1 MRSARSSSAQ
11 GGSRGNDSQRHC
23 GCHRDQGKR
32 PAPVAERVG
41 HGREDVQRVGG
52 NTARICDDVVRPQ
65 SAKIATNRF
74 NAIAHEAY
82 DKLAYSNAEPN

>member
-1 MRSARSSSAQ
+1 VR
-11 GGSRGNDSQRHC
+11 
-23 GCHRDQGKR
+23 
-32 PAPVAERVG
+32 
-41 HGREDVQRVGG
+41 RVGG
-52 NTARICDDVVRPQ
+52 NTARICDDVVGPQ